1 VFPAKKVAV
10 TNLCQAGQVNERQ
23 AEDVRGVDLQ
33 VDGLP
38 VDALV
43 VSCYSRRLV
52 LDLALDVGE
61 VVEPLAGDVEELA
74 PFLLAG
80 YTGWCVGHVDLV
92 VVVFVAFA
100 REVDELEDERP
111 AGDDAAA
118 TGKEVL
124 ADNVL
129 EHRGFSRRL

>member
-1 VFPAKKVAV
+1 
-10 TNLCQAGQVNERQ
+10 
-23 AEDVRGVDLQ
+23 VRGVDLQ

-43 VSCYSRRLV
+43 VSCYPRRLV
-52 LDLALDVGE
+52 LDLAFDVGK
-61 VVEPLAGDVEELA
+61 VVEALARDVEKLS

-80 YTGWCVGHVDLV
+80 YACGCVWYVDLV
-92 VVVFVAFA
+92 IVVFVAFA

-111 AGDDAAA
+111 ACDDTAA

-124 ADNVL
+124 ADDVL
-129 EHRGFSRRL
+129 EYRRLSG